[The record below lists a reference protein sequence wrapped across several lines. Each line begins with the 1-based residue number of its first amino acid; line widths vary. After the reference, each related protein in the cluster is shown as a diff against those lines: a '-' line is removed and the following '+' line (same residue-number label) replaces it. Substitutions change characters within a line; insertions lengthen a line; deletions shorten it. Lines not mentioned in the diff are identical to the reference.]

1 MRPLSEFMTSH
12 STALE
17 QQLQLKA
24 YEQQDVNDNF
34 NEELENRFL

>member
-1 MRPLSEFMTSH
+1 MTSH

-17 QQLQLKA
+17 QRLQLKA
-24 YEQQDVNDNF
+24 YDQQGVNDNF